1 MLEDSDDDD
10 NGGWRS
16 DECVGGVKDSAGVS
30 DLLFTTEMCYRGPQA
45 AFCFM
50 GRVTG
55 RERLSYCGPQ

>member
-30 DLLFTTEMCYRGPQA
+30 DLLFQKLLLLRCATE
-45 AFCFM
+45 
-50 GRVTG
+50 GR
-55 RERLSYCGPQ
+55 RWHFASWAE